1 MVSRSRA
8 ISMLISISAK
18 PGFFSSA
25 RSQLAGRR
33 ARSRVQSVFATA
45 VALRGAWVIAAIS
58 PKISP
63 FFTVPIGFLPASRL
77 TSPSS
82 SR

>member
-1 MVSRSRA
+1 
-8 ISMLISISAK
+8 
-18 PGFFSSA
+18 
-25 RSQLAGRR
+25 
-33 ARSRVQSVFATA
+33 

-63 FFTVPIGFLPASRL
+63 ARTVPIVFWPASRL